1 MSQVQC
7 PYCLARS
14 EVSASKRASAYGN
27 LFFGWL
33 RDEDTSTQLL
43 ASRPRAY
50 RRLEF
55 RRWSNQKLP
64 QAKPPYRTVIMA
76 GSRR

>member
-14 EVSASKRASAYGN
+14 ELSASKRALSINGN

-43 ASRPRAY
+43 ASRPHAY

-55 RRWSNQKLP
+55 RGWSNQKLLKLSP
-64 QAKPPYRTVIMA
+64 SRTVIMV